1 MGRPASRR
9 SSGPSAPREPRPELG
24 IRRLSG
30 SPKHLFALL
39 LSVSNYNVTM
49 SASRPTAVAERQ
61 LPASEAAS
69 DEVLATRLR
78 VAVTRLNR
86 RLRQQSL
93 AGLSPAQASALGTVN
108 RLDGLTLGELAAAE
122 QVQPPTATR
131 LVTSLEGAGLVARE
145 TDETDRRVVRV
156 RITTEGRRTLQRIR
170 TLKNAYLTRRLA
182 ALDPA
187 EHELAEALTSLLEHL
202 VADG

>member
-1 MGRPASRR
+1 
-9 SSGPSAPREPRPELG
+9 
-24 IRRLSG
+24 
-30 SPKHLFALL
+30 
-39 LSVSNYNVTM
+39 M
-49 SASRPTAVAERQ
+49 SASRPTALVERQ
-61 LPASEAAS
+61 IPASEAAE
-69 DEVLATRLR
+69 DELATRLR

-108 RLDGLTLGELAAAE
+108 RLNTLTLGELAAAE
-122 QVQPPTATR
+122 QVQPPTVTR
-131 LVTSLEGAGLVARE
+131 LVTSLESAGLVARE
-145 TDETDRRVVRV
+145 TDEIDRRVVRV

-187 EHELAEALTSLLEHL
+187 EQELAEALTSLLEHL
-202 VADG
+202 VAEG